1 MFGTRFENGS
11 AQYVSPFFKKLN
23 TDTRR
28 LIYIELFGKSLVHIG
43 FSQPTTGFERDKA
56 PKLPGLWH
64 CICRRSR
71 KEAPHMHSEG
81 HHKWCYLATSVL
93 FTCKFA

>member
-1 MFGTRFENGS
+1 MFGNRFENGS

-43 FSQPTTGFERDKA
+43 FSQPTAGFSSCGQPRSN
-56 PKLPGLWH
+56 KL
-64 CICRRSR
+64 S
-71 KEAPHMHSEG
+71 AADS
-81 HHKWCYLATSVL
+81 
-93 FTCKFA
+93 